1 MSENEQTE
9 PSRRERI
16 RELMQQDPPL
26 TIHEIHELVPETSL
40 QYVKDQKAHMRA
52 SGMHVLT
59 DREIRLARRRAAMQ
73 K

>member
-16 RELMQQDPPL
+16 RELLQQDPPL
-26 TIHEIHELVPETSL
+26 TINEVHELVPETSL
-40 QYVKDQKAHMRA
+40 QYCKDQRAHMRA
-52 SGMHVLT
+52 SGISLPT
-59 DREIRLARRRAAMQ
+59 DREIKLARRRAAQQ